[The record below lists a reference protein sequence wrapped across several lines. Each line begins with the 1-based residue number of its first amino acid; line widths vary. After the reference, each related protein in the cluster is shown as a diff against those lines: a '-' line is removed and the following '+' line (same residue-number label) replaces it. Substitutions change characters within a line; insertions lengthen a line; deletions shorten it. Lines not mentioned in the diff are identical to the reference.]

1 MSGRSDRKPQRSANQ
16 NPFGPSGELGGR
28 EPSGNLCVDW
38 PSETAMLHRFDWSY
52 LALLCLLLILL
63 VVLLRG

>member
-1 MSGRSDRKPQRSANQ
+1 
-16 NPFGPSGELGGR
+16 
-28 EPSGNLCVDW
+28 
-38 PSETAMLHRFDWSY
+38 MLHRFDWSY